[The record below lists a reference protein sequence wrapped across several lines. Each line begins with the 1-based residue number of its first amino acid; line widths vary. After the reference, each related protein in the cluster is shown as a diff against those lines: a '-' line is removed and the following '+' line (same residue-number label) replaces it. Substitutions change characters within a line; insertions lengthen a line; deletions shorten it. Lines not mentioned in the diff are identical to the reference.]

1 MQKKYTKPG
10 NQTGALEG
18 VQVLRFFAAFLVMM
32 THSTFYVGT
41 RIDSS
46 FPLWNDGAQGVSIFF
61 VISGLVMSLS
71 ARKLVA
77 EKNGYWIF
85 LQHRL
90 IRIVPLYWAVSAL
103 KILGLL
109 VMPAAIVA
117 APDVWN
123 IINSLLFVFSRNAE
137 GVVETFYGVGWTL
150 NFEMFFYLVFAIA
163 MVVRVKPL
171 YFASAVLVGCIVLS
185 YFREENWPAI
195 TFLFNTIVISFIW
208 GLVIAEFRHRG
219 LMLGFIPAIALGVL
233 GLTLVFFPPPVYLFG
248 VQYLALVAGV
258 VFLEPVIRGRIPRLL
273 IFGGDSSYSLYLV
286 HPTVGVVVAIA
297 LGKIGVH
304 SALLAIGVI
313 CIVCF
318 LVASFTYAFF
328 EKPVT
333 DYLKRKFAPS
343 KPHLAQVQP
352 AKVGIV

>member
-1 MQKKYTKPG
+1 MRRTHIKPE
-10 NQTGALEG
+10 NQTVALEG
-18 VQVLRFFAAFLVMM
+18 IQLLRFFAAFIVMM
-32 THSTFYVGT
+32 THATFYVGT

-46 FPLWNDGAQGVSIFF
+46 FPLWNDGAQGVPIFF

-77 EKNGYWIF
+77 DKNGYWVF

-90 IRIVPLYWAVSAL
+90 IRIVPLYWAVNLL
-103 KILGLL
+103 KIIGLL

-123 IINSLLFVFSRNAE
+123 VISSFLFIFSRNA
-137 GVVETFYGVGWTL
+137 GGIVETFYGVGWTL

-171 YFASAVLVGCIVLS
+171 YFASAVLAGCIALS
-185 YFREENWPAI
+185 YFREDNWPAI
-195 TFLFNTIVISFIW
+195 TFLFNTIVINFIW
-208 GLVIAEFRHRG
+208 GLVIAELRHRG
-219 LMLGFIPAIALGVL
+219 LMLGFIPAIALGIL

-258 VFLEPVIRGRIPRLL
+258 VFLEPVIRGRVPRLL
-273 IFGGDSSYSLYLV
+273 IFGGDSSYSLYLI

-304 SALLAIGVI
+304 SAPFAIGVI
-313 CIVCF
+313 CVVCF
-318 LVASFTYAFF
+318 LVASFTYISF

-333 DYLKRKFAPS
+333 LYLKRKFAPS
-343 KPHLAQVQP
+343 KPLIAQVQP
-352 AKVGIV
+352 VKVGIV

>member
-1 MQKKYTKPG
+1 MKQINTKPES
-10 NQTGALEG
+10 QTGALEG
-18 VQVLRFFAAFLVMM
+18 VQLLRFFAAFIVMV
-32 THSTFYVGT
+32 THATFYVGA

-46 FPLWNDGAQGVSIFF
+46 FPLWNDGAQGVQIFF

-77 EKNGYWIF
+77 DKDGYWIF
-85 LQHRL
+85 LQHRF

-103 KILGLL
+103 KIFGLL

-123 IINSLLFVFSRNAE
+123 IISSLLFLFSRNAE
-137 GVVETFYGVGWTL
+137 GIVETFYGVGWTL
-150 NFEMFFYLVFAIA
+150 NYEMFFYLVFAIA

-171 YFASAVLVGCIVLS
+171 YFASAILVGCIVLS

-195 TFLFNTIVISFIW
+195 TFLCNTIVINFIW

-219 LMLGFIPAIALGVL
+219 LMLAFIPAVALGII

-258 VFLEPVIRGRIPRLL
+258 VFLEPVIRGRVPRLL

-286 HPTVGVVVAIA
+286 HPSVGVVVAIA
-297 LGKIGVH
+297 LAKIGVN
-304 SALLAIGVI
+304 SAPLAIGVI

-318 LVASFTYAFF
+318 LVASFTYFFF

-333 DYLKRKFAPS
+333 DYLKRKFVPS
-343 KPHLAQVQP
+343 KPHIAQVQP
-352 AKVGIV
+352 ANVGIA